1 MIQLITILAFIF
13 IVSISAKAQTYERY
27 KKLTDTT
34 LTSKYLGFKK
44 DISVLVPF
52 EWQEDLD
59 RNFPLIIVFDK
70 QNKRSHNYIL
80 NTIDYL
86 TSNEQMPSSIIIS
99 VASEQKYRLL
109 ETLHKASDK
118 NGLALEND
126 AFIFKELIP
135 LAEKHF
141 KASSFRL
148 FIGHSRYGYYS
159 TSLFCSKTNHLNAVI
174 AISPFFKQQNVSL
187 YDSIID
193 LNNEKINFKKYYRF
207 AIGND
212 YPDDFFK
219 MDSTLKQLSNEN
231 INAKGSFY
239 EQAVHNVTPGLSI
252 AVALYEI
259 FEDWSK
265 IQSKY
270 ISNDQRE
277 ISIVENLQLEIEQI
291 YGIDLAFSLGNLN
304 GKGWYFYN
312 EGQYGKAIEAWELL
326 LKTYPNYSEAILYI
340 MDAQLQL
347 KKERQPTFERFKK
360 SLAKTTIYTDI
371 EKDELLEEAIKVLT
385 QNQ

>member
-1 MIQLITILAFIF
+1 M
-13 IVSISAKAQTYERY
+13 
-27 KKLTDTT
+27 
-34 LTSKYLGFKK
+34 
-44 DISVLVPF
+44 
-52 EWQEDLD
+52 
-59 RNFPLIIVFDK
+59 
-70 QNKRSHNYIL
+70 
-80 NTIDYL
+80 
-86 TSNEQMPSSIIIS
+86 
-99 VASEQKYRLL
+99 
-109 ETLHKASDK
+109 HKASDK

-193 LNNEKINFKKYYRF
+193 LNNEKVNFKKYYRF

-212 YPDDFFK
+212 YPDDFIK

-231 INAKGSFY
+231 TNAKGSFY

-270 ISNDQRE
+270 ISNDQKE

-371 EKDELLEEAIKVLT
+371 EKDELLEEAIKILT
-385 QNQ
+385 R

>member
-1 MIQLITILAFIF
+1 MKQLITILAFIF
-13 IVSISAKAQTYERY
+13 IVSISATAQTYERY

-44 DISVLVPF
+44 DISVFVPF
-52 EWQEDLD
+52 EWQENLD

-70 QNKRSHNYIL
+70 QNQRSHNYIL

-99 VASEQKYRLL
+99 LASEQKYRLL

-135 LAEKHF
+135 FAEKHF

-159 TSLFCSKTNHLNAVI
+159 TSLFCSKINHLNAVI

-193 LNNEKINFKKYYRF
+193 LNNEKVNFKKYYRF

-219 MDSTLKQLSNEN
+219 MDSTLKHLSNKN
-231 INAKGSFY
+231 INTKGSFY

-270 ISNDQRE
+270 ISNDQKE

-360 SLAKTTIYTDI
+360 SLAKTTIYNEK

-385 QNQ
+385 R

>member
-1 MIQLITILAFIF
+1 MRYFILIFLTINCYF
-13 IVSISAKAQTYERY
+13 ISATAQTYERY

-59 RNFPLIIVFDK
+59 RNFPLIIIFDK
-70 QNKRSHNYIL
+70 QNQRSHNYIL

-99 VASEQKYRLL
+99 LASEQKYRLL

-193 LNNEKINFKKYYRF
+193 LNNEKVNFKKYYRF

-212 YPDDFFK
+212 YPDDFIK

-231 INAKGSFY
+231 TNAKGSFY

-270 ISNDQRE
+270 ISNDQKE

-371 EKDELLEEAIKVLT
+371 EKDELLEEAIKILT
-385 QNQ
+385 R

>member
-1 MIQLITILAFIF
+1 MKQLITILAFIF
-13 IVSISAKAQTYERY
+13 IVSISATAQTYERY

-34 LTSKYLGFKK
+34 LTSEYLGFKK

-70 QNKRSHNYIL
+70 QNQRSHNYIL

-159 TSLFCSKTNHLNAVI
+159 TSLFCSKTNHLSAVI

-187 YDSIID
+187 YDSIIN
-193 LNNEKINFKKYYRF
+193 LNNEKVNFKKYYRF

-212 YPDDFFK
+212 YPDDFIK
-219 MDSTLKQLSNEN
+219 MDTTLKQLSNEN

-270 ISNDQRE
+270 ISNDQKE

-312 EGQYGKAIEAWELL
+312 EGQYEKAIEAWEIL

-347 KKERQPTFERFKK
+347 KKERQSTFDRFKK
-360 SLAKTTIYTDI
+360 SLAETTIYTKK
-371 EKDELLEEAIKVLT
+371 EKEELLEEAIKILT
-385 QNQ
+385 Q